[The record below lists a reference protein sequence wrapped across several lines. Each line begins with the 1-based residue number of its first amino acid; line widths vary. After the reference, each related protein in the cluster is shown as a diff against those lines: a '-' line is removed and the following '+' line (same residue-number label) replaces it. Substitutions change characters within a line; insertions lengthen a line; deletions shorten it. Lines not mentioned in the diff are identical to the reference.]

1 MKLKVNSFGLFNASC
16 IGCSIT
22 VKKISNILVSPT
34 GKITEKVK
42 ESFQTF

>member
-1 MKLKVNSFGLFNASC
+1 MKLKVNSFGLSNASC

>member
-1 MKLKVNSFGLFNASC
+1 MKLKVNSFGLSNASC

-22 VKKISNILVSPT
+22 VKKINNTLFSPV